1 MIRMSAACGC
11 HRGKV
16 RSGNQDN
23 FYFRGQYLEAENDG
37 LEKPLEYSGWERSG
51 MLLAVFD
58 GMGGENYGEMASYAA
73 AKTMQGFRREWFP
86 NAQEDE
92 ARLRTWVGELN
103 AAVMA
108 AQQEHHTD
116 RMGTTL
122 VGLYLGRKHI
132 YAWNVGDSRCYLL
145 REGTLRQLSRDHV
158 EPLIRPGDRKAPLTQ
173 YLGLDPQERESEP
186 GILRETLQRGDRYL
200 LCSDGVT
207 DMLGDEQIQKALA
220 DGGSCGECVQR
231 LIAEALEQGG
241 KDNIT
246 AIVCEIG

>member
-1 MIRMSAACGC
+1 MNEAIAVGALTDVGMRRAA
-11 HRGKV
+11 
-16 RSGNQDN
+16 NQDA
-23 FYFRGQYLEAENDG
+23 FLAECG
-37 LEKPLEYSGWERSG
+37 VYVGC
-51 MLLAVFD
+51 D

-92 ARLRTWVGELN
+92 ARLRTGVGELN

-158 EPLIRPGDRKAPLTQ
+158 ETLIRPGDPHPAR
-173 YLGLDPQERESEP
+173 
-186 GILRETLQRGDRYL
+186 
-200 LCSDGVT
+200 
-207 DMLGDEQIQKALA
+207 
-220 DGGSCGECVQR
+220 
-231 LIAEALEQGG
+231 
-241 KDNIT
+241 
-246 AIVCEIG
+246 